1 MDQTYYKTIT
11 QMEESGVDPEYI
23 QGWVGGYL
31 HNPMREEQRVTAAY
45 EAGYQDGRS
54 GNTDNIQQWQ
64 RH

>member
-11 QMEESGVDPEYI
+11 QLEERGVDPEYL

-31 HNPMREEQRVTAAY
+31 HNPPREEQRVTAAY
-45 EAGYQDGRS
+45 EAGYQDGRAGS
-54 GNTDNIQQWQ
+54 TDSAQQWQ